1 MSTTKPKAIAP
12 DWLSKTLAGTLLGFT
27 LAIGC
32 TGLFSWLAS
41 DMALSIRGQLA
52 MWMTAPIWMGI
63 LSGVYFFRSGKRAWA
78 WLAVANL
85 LVFGLPAVSRLI

>member
-12 DWLSKTLAGTLLGFT
+12 DWLSKTLAGMLLGFT

-32 TGLFSWLAS
+32 AGLFSWLAS
-41 DMALSIRGQLA
+41 DMALSIQGQLA

-63 LSGVYFFRSGKRAWA
+63 LSGVYFFRSGIRAWA
-78 WLAVANL
+78 WLAGANL
-85 LVFGLPAVSRLI
+85 LVFGLPAASRLI

>member
-1 MSTTKPKAIAP
+1 MNAARPQAIAP

-32 TGLFSWLAS
+32 AGLFNGLAGA
-41 DMALSIRGQLA
+41 MPLAVRGQLA
-52 MWMTAPIWMGI
+52 MWLTAPVWLGV

-78 WLAVANL
+78 WLGGANL
-85 LVFGLPAVSRLI
+85 LVFGCLAAIRLL